1 MSIFQGS
8 DGKFVGLGMNDKTIG
23 FLSRLRANEAG
34 NVMIIGAALI
44 IPMVALVG
52 GAVDMSRLYA
62 TRTRLQAACDAGALA
77 GRRTMGTDTWAAN
90 SNRANTHAEK
100 VFALN
105 FKAGSFASLNEDV
118 TYTEAGGTVTGNA
131 TADVP
136 MTLMRVFGM
145 PTSTITLSCTS
156 NMVIPNTDVMFVL
169 DTTGS
174 MAGTKIT
181 GLKRA
186 VKCFYEALARENTDA
201 VCETSAGETPPT
213 GGISSAVQLRF
224 GFMPYATNVN
234 VGKLLPT
241 AYFADQWNYQSRTF
255 TPTDTTM
262 VWGYELGTETAKSP
276 YNYSSMPANL
286 NDQSSY
292 SNWQNTATGSNI
304 TINGTSYAR
313 RTNDNQSANC
323 TDRNTIGPSGNR
335 MLAYVDVGDEQA
347 EVVSRDN
354 NPPTYS
360 ASNPPTQQT
369 INYSQSD
376 NHTVTGWKYQWHS
389 SASTGDKCRLSYGS
403 RTYARSRAVT
413 TTRQITWR
421 QYERVNN
428 YTYRQTPLT
437 ISSLKAG
444 TNWNSS
450 ATIPRLTISAP
461 ITVTLSGQATPSTI
475 YEPADLTV
483 PWNGCIEDAYEPRN
497 VTWSSGIPSDAYGAQ
512 IDLVP
517 NASNSNTLWKPALPG
532 AVWGR
537 YTSTSYVYNGRTY
550 YTDTKTTADVVTM
563 HGMDRDGVD
572 ASCPSE
578 ARKLQEWTKDDYED
592 YVDGLTIG
600 GNTYHDVGLV
610 WGGRFAS
617 PDGIFAAENRTT
629 SGGAQIYRHVIFM
642 TDGDTVTNATN
653 YTSQGVAWWDR
664 RQTSQ
669 ASAPSNG
676 TLDDIVDARF
686 SAICTAIKN
695 KGIVL
700 WVVSYGGSTSTTTNA
715 RLRACSSDPNTPSTR
730 YFNADN
736 TNELIQTFKNIANQ
750 ISSLRL
756 TS

>member
-1 MSIFQGS
+1 
-8 DGKFVGLGMNDKTIG
+8 MNDKTIG

-241 AYFADQWNYQSRTF
+241 AYFADQADYQSRTV
-255 TPTDTTM
+255 DTIP
-262 VWGYELGTETAKSP
+262 VWGYTIGAESSTTWG
-276 YNYSSMPANL
+276 NYPSGPTDL
-286 NDQSSY
+286 LDQSKYGTPWTYASL
-292 SNWQNTATGSNI
+292 TAGSI
-304 TINGTSYAR
+304 TVRTASGTRSAAAK
-313 RTNDNQSANC
+313 TNDTQTNC
-323 TDRNTIGPSGNR
+323 TARNNQGPSGNR
-335 MLAYVDVGDEQA
+335 TYGYTDVSSVADATEGTKTPAIPDHSSSP
-347 EVVSRDN
+347 V
-354 NPPTYS
+354 
-360 ASNPPTQQT
+360 PTQQT
-369 INYSQSD
+369 VNYTQNENHTAVAYKYAWDSTQSSGNRCRLQYSQ
-376 NHTVTGWKYQWHS
+376 N
-389 SASTGDKCRLSYGS
+389 
-403 RTYARSRAVT
+403 RTYTLTRTGTAARPISWDQYNKFSAFTYKKT
-413 TTRQITWR
+413 TLDISGLKNGSSW
-421 QYERVNN
+421 NN
-428 YTYRQTPLT
+428 
-437 ISSLKAG
+437 
-444 TNWNSS
+444 S
-450 ATIPRLTISAP
+450 ATIPNLGTKSTTIIRESGQSSESTL
-461 ITVTLSGQATPSTI
+461 IERGDWTVT
-475 YEPADLTV
+475 
-483 PWNGCIEDAYEPRN
+483 WNGCIEDAYEPRN
-497 VTWSSGIPSDAYGAQ
+497 VTWSSGIPSNAYGAQ
-512 IDLVP
+512 IDLIP
-517 NASNSNTLWKPALPG
+517 NASNPETLWKPALPD

-537 YTSTSYVYNGRTY
+537 YTSTSYVYYGRTY
-550 YTDTKTTADVVTM
+550 YTDTKTTADVIATDDM
-563 HGMDRDGVD
+563 PRQEVD